1 MVQNDFLQYR
11 VFQRIAEASAALHQE
26 SYVIGGYVRDLLLQR
41 PSNDI
46 DVVTV
51 GSGIDLARRVA
62 ENSGGAKITVYKSFG
77 TAMIK
82 VKEGSE
88 WLELEFV
95 GARKESYRTDSR
107 NPVVE
112 AGTLED
118 DLNRRDFTINA
129 LALSLNAASYGQ
141 LLDPFNGLSD
151 LKNKLIRTPQD
162 PDITYSDDP
171 LRMIRAIRFASQL
184 GFSIVTESFAA
195 ISRNVDRIHILSQ
208 ERITDELMKII
219 RSPRPSV
226 GFQLLMD
233 SGLLQQILPEMVALS
248 GTETKKGRSHKDN
261 FSHTLEVLDNVAAAS
276 DNPWLRWAAVFH
288 DIAKP
293 VTKRWD
299 ENIGWTFHNH
309 DYQGGQM
316 LPSIFKRLRMPLG
329 DELNYVKKLV
339 LLHLRPQVLAESIV
353 TDSAVRR
360 LLFDAGN
367 DVDDLMILC
376 EADITSKNEKKKQR
390 FLQNFALVRQKIV
403 DVEANDRI
411 RNWQPPVDGTIIMET
426 FDLAPSVTVGVL
438 KLAIREAILDGVIPN
453 EFNAAYGFLL
463 KKGEELNLPV
473 VKNFLNAFDV

>member
-82 VKEGSE
+82 VKEGLE

-293 VTKRWD
+293 
-299 ENIGWTFHNH
+299 
-309 DYQGGQM
+309 
-316 LPSIFKRLRMPLG
+316 
-329 DELNYVKKLV
+329 
-339 LLHLRPQVLAESIV
+339 
-353 TDSAVRR
+353 
-360 LLFDAGN
+360 
-367 DVDDLMILC
+367 
-376 EADITSKNEKKKQR
+376 
-390 FLQNFALVRQKIV
+390 
-403 DVEANDRI
+403 
-411 RNWQPPVDGTIIMET
+411 
-426 FDLAPSVTVGVL
+426 
-438 KLAIREAILDGVIPN
+438 
-453 EFNAAYGFLL
+453 
-463 KKGEELNLPV
+463 
-473 VKNFLNAFDV
+473 